1 MSRLLDAEDII
12 IQRLKDEV
20 QKLEKELVV
29 LRSRHEMAVDNLDRN
44 RTQVKDL
51 LDRVSRFAQTERDF
65 ESVKRVLQQIAQGE
79 VEDPAAYARKKLE
92 DL

>member
-44 RTQVKDL
+44 RNQVKDL